1 MAIELIKNRGTVP
14 VPLKTPAKS
23 DGADALL
30 FKSLFNNSVIGNKAT
45 QTTVAVT
52 DVKASLATDSV
63 VLTNSVQEI
72 KKSFES
78 FSDSSVHAQR
88 LERIKQAIENGTYE
102 INPDRIAS
110 KMIQFEFSQ
119 GQSNGT

>member
-1 MAIELIKNRGTVP
+1 MAIELIKNRGAVP
-14 VPLKTPAKS
+14 VPLKTPTKS
-23 DGADALL
+23 EGADALL
-30 FKSLFNNSVIGNKAT
+30 FKSLFNNSAIESKVT